1 MTPAARIQATL
12 ELLEEIADTP
22 RPADALVSAYFRARR
37 YIGSHDRG
45 DISTRLYTVLRHQ
58 ARLDWWIN
66 NSRHSRESGNPA
78 ASDSEPMSQQSE
90 NKSDS
95 AFLETHMPRGHA
107 ALDSRFR
114 GNDGGRVRLRL
125 LAWLALGEKMILKDI
140 GELCSGGKFA
150 PEELDDGERA
160 FLRKLIGH
168 TIEHPDMPEE
178 VVAECPLGLAPV
190 LKEKFGKNFLK
201 EMRAMLKPATL
212 DLRINPL
219 KTTREEILKALK
231 EMNFKAEMCA
241 LSPWGVRVFERPNL
255 SALPMLKNGMVEIQD
270 EGSQMVALAVD
281 AKPGERVVDF
291 CAGAGGKTL
300 AIAAM
305 MQNKGKIIACDVLA
319 KRLERSTERF
329 RRAGLHNIETRALS
343 SERDPWVKKHKGSFD
358 RVLCDAPCSGTGT
371 WRRNPDARWREL
383 EPGLEALLKTQ
394 AEILDSAARLV
405 KAGGRLIY
413 ATCSLLPDEN
423 ERQIEKFLAAHAD
436 FSLLPCGLQ
445 GADFLSL
452 SPAQHGTD
460 GFFAATMV
468 KAKKIEKA
476 ETKTS
481 EAN

>member
-1 MTPAARIQATL
+1 MTPSARIQATL
-12 ELLEEIADTP
+12 ELLEEIAATP
-22 RPADALVSAYFRARR
+22 RPADALTSAYFRARR

-58 ARLDWWIN
+58 ARLDWWLN
-66 NSRHSRESGNPA
+66 K
-78 ASDSEPMSQQSE
+78 E
-90 NKSDS
+90 NVSPD
-95 AFLETHMPRGHA
+95 PRM
-107 ALDSRFR
+107 
-114 GNDGGRVRLRL
+114 RL

-150 PEELDDGERA
+150 PDPLDDFERV
-160 FLRKLIGH
+160 FLRALVGH

-178 VVAECPLGLAPV
+178 IMAECPPQLALV
-190 LKEKFGKNFLK
+190 LKEKFGKNFMR

-219 KTTREEILKALK
+219 KTTREDILKALTD
-231 EMNFKAEMCA
+231 MGFKAELCK
-241 LSPWGVRVFERPNL
+241 LSPWGVRVFERQNL
-255 SALPMLKNGMVEIQD
+255 NALPMLKNGEVEIQD
-270 EGSQMVALAVD
+270 EGSQMVALAVG

-329 RRAGLHNIETRALS
+329 RRAGLHNIEVRPLS

-371 WRRNPDARWREL
+371 WRRNPDARWRDL
-383 EPGLEALLKTQ
+383 GPGLGELLKTQ

-423 ERQIEKFLAAHAD
+423 EKQIEKFLAAHVD
-436 FSLLPCGLQ
+436 FALSPCGLN
-445 GADFLSL
+445 GADFLTL

-468 KAKKIEKA
+468 KAAKEKP
-476 ETKTS
+476 S
-481 EAN
+481 D